1 MVGTKSCKGFRR
13 VTQKGIDPKPGRT
26 VEEKEKSKHATL
38 TKLAIEGLL
47 LSSEKLARKIK
58 MKKMSLLLLQ
68 ERLKTKLAGDIKN
81 NYFESHLQI
90 FMKKSRVQ
98 SQFGKLKIKNQLVY

>member
-1 MVGTKSCKGFRR
+1 MVGAKSCKGFRR
-13 VTQKGIDPKPGRT
+13 VLTQKGIDPQPGRT
-26 VEEKEKSKHATL
+26 LEEKEKSKHATL

-68 ERLKTKLAGDIKN
+68 ERLN
-81 NYFESHLQI
+81 
-90 FMKKSRVQ
+90 
-98 SQFGKLKIKNQLVY
+98 